1 MSSEVSYNLAN
12 GDNIFK
18 KKFPFL
24 DDFQDVQSIMDIFG
38 LYNKR
43 RQEEELDCEYSW
55 AGKDLYAI
63 KR

>member
-1 MSSEVSYNLAN
+1 MTSEVSYNLAN

-43 RQEEELDCEYSW
+43 RQEEELDCEYS
-55 AGKDLYAI
+55 
-63 KR
+63 